1 LNLREHLNEEGR
13 GSTIG
18 SRGRRFRSSLVV
30 SEVALAIV
38 LLIGADLMLQSFQ
51 RLQQVNP
58 GFRRDHL
65 LTVTLALPGNRYSPE
80 KSLSFYQE
88 LCRRLEALPGVAS
101 SGFASDIPS
110 TQQAN

>member
-38 LLIGADLMLQSFQ
+38 LLIRADLMLQSFQ

-65 LTVTLALPGNRYSPE
+65 LTVTLALPAIDTRPKKASRFIRNLAVAWTRFRVWLPVA
-80 KSLSFYQE
+80 LLRAF
-88 LCRRLEALPGVAS
+88 LES
-101 SGFASDIPS
+101 
-110 TQQAN
+110 